1 MFCLLL
7 NLLIQLLEAE
17 KLAISRQ
24 PLLLEVGAMEKLL
37 LHASL
42 NYAAS
47 ADSSSSS
54 ITRVMKI
61 TL

>member
-1 MFCLLL
+1 
-7 NLLIQLLEAE
+7 
-17 KLAISRQ
+17 
-24 PLLLEVGAMEKLL
+24 VGAMEELL

-47 ADSSSSS
+47 ADSSSSC
-54 ITRVMKI
+54 IRFVMKI